1 MAKIIPTL
9 RFRHNS
15 TCKLQQNVTFRL
27 FIPIHRDSCSLGL
40 IKWNIIWGLF
50 ITSVFLVLLFIR
62 LDFFSSNPSLPVIDV
77 RETVSPRPPETWMN
91 IYQQKNKIGVI
102 HRTFSSKDNL
112 IHITETVSMRI
123 NTMGVTQ
130 SINISTQSDLNP
142 DMSLSSFNFDLT
154 SSLFRFNAHGQV
166 IKNKLILFTGTPGA
180 QNKNEIALKDIPHL
194 SGTFYEAAFHAGL
207 EKDMARSFSIFDPST
222 LVNTSIKVTRNADE
236 IIPVMGKH
244 ILTQKYCADFM
255 GAKNC
260 AWLDKTGE
268 VLKESGILGLSM
280 EKVSEEKAREG
291 ISSQN
296 SIDFTQI
303 ASIPVG
309 REIAEPVK
317 LTEIKI
323 KLSGLRNL
331 PVYINGD
338 RQTLRQNVLTVTK
351 EKLPA
356 APAGKMDI
364 PENISTFLNP
374 SPLVQSDHLQIKTQ
388 AGKIVLPTDPPL
400 EKVKKTVNWVYANVE
415 KKPVLSV
422 PNALEVLTNKVGDCN
437 EHAVLA
443 AALLRAAGIPAQIE
457 TGLVYLHGRFY
468 YHAWNIAYVGKWVT
482 ADAVFNQLPADVTH
496 IRLVR
501 GDGSQQLDLLGVMG
515 KIKMEVIS
523 EKQ

>member
-1 MAKIIPTL
+1 MAKI
-9 RFRHNS
+9 
-15 TCKLQQNVTFRL
+15 
-27 FIPIHRDSCSLGL
+27 G
-40 IKWNIIWGLF
+40 WNIIWGLV
-50 ITSVFLVLLFIR
+50 ITAVFLVLLFIR
-62 LDFFSSNPSLPVIDV
+62 LDYFSSNSSPDINV
-77 RETVSPRPPETWMN
+77 RENVSQRPPETWMN

-102 HRTFSSKDNL
+102 HRTYGRKDNL
-112 IHITETVSMRI
+112 IHISETVSMRI
-123 NTMGVTQ
+123 NTAGVTQ
-130 SINISTQSDLNP
+130 AINISTQSDLNP
-142 DMSLSSFNFDLT
+142 DMTLSSFNFDLT

-166 IKNKLILFTGTPGA
+166 VNKKLILFTGTPDA
-180 QNKNEIALKDIPHL
+180 QTKNEIALKYIPHL
-194 SGTFYEAAFHAGL
+194 SGNIYGAAFHSSL
-207 EKDMARSFSIFDPST
+207 EKDVVRSFTIFDPST
-222 LVNTSIKVTRNADE
+222 LTNTSIKVTRNADE
-236 IIPVMGKH
+236 IIPVMGKRV
-244 ILTQKYCADFM
+244 LTQKYCADFM

-338 RQTLRQNVLTVTK
+338 RQTLSHNVLTVTK

-356 APAGKMDI
+356 APTGKMDI
-364 PENISTFLNP
+364 PKNIYTFLSP
-374 SPLVQSDHLQIKTQ
+374 SPLVQSDHIQIKAQ
-388 AGKIVLPTDPPL
+388 AGKIVLPTDAPL
-400 EKVKKTVNWVYANVE
+400 EKVKKIVNWVYANVE

-437 EHAVLA
+437 EHAVLT